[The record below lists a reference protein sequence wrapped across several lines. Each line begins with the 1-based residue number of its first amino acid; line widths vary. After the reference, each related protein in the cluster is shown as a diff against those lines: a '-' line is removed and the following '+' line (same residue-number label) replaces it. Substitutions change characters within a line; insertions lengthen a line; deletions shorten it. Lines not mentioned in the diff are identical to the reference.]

1 MTGLS
6 FDNLIEF
13 YENKHNTRFDNGC
26 VTALRCIFNKG
37 VDISKY
43 ADPKY
48 SPPQLSEIYMGVC
61 ENLDVSLYDNEAFHP
76 EQMWELRQGLKHG
89 IDISIYNNA
98 NYSNVHMSYIRQC
111 LEDGI
116 DPTYLLDSALD
127 PYHVH
132 IIDMGLRKKLDVSK
146 YANSQ
151 LSLEEIKAI
160 FKKLEKEQEKFHR
173 NALLASSI
181 SFKMLIE
188 EYESKH
194 NAEIDLRVLKQLYSQ
209 YVNGISLSDDDITAS
224 NSLPPRLKPWYEMM

>member
-13 YENKHNTRFDNGC
+13 YQNKHNVCFDKGRI
-26 VTALRCIFNKG
+26 TALRCIFNKG
-37 VDISKY
+37 VGISKY

-48 SPPQLSEIYMGVC
+48 TPPQLSEIYAGIC
-61 ENLDVSLYDNEAFHP
+61 ENLDVSLYDDESFDP

-89 IDISIYNNA
+89 IDISVYNHS
-98 NYSNVHMSYIRQC
+98 NYSNVHMSYIRHC

-116 DPTYLLDSALD
+116 DVTYLLDSTLD

-160 FKKLEKEQEKFHR
+160 FMKLEKEQEELHR
-173 NALLASSI
+173 NLLLASSA

-188 EYESKH
+188 EYELKYDTQVNL
-194 NAEIDLRVLKQLYSQ
+194 NALKELYNKYVRSIEIT
-209 YVNGISLSDDDITAS
+209 DDTTTES
-224 NSLPPRLKPWYEMM
+224 NSLPRLKSWYEIM